1 MGEFDVEP
9 KGVEKIPVKDLKE
22 LIRKAVAE
30 IKNKPKV
37 EVEYSWSDVMNIMKH
52 ELRRHLLIAIGQ
64 EKASLGEWLITVIII
79 LGILA
84 LSAAVIFPKLG
95 II

>member
-22 LIRKAVAE
+22 LTRKAVAE
-30 IKNKPKV
+30 IKNKPKA
-37 EVEYSWSDVMNIMKH
+37 EVNYSWSDVMNIMKYQ
-52 ELRRHLLIAIGQ
+52 LRKNMLIIMGK
-64 EKASLGEWLITVIII
+64 EKPTLSFWIETVIII

-84 LSAAVIFPKLG
+84 LSIAVLFPKLG